1 MSGLRELE
9 RQDEERALLML
20 VMHVESM
27 SKDLYGADAEIIK
40 PLKHFKHSLIQ
51 ELVDGDHSTFGVD
64 K

>member
-1 MSGLRELE
+1 MTKLGALE

-27 SKDLYGADAEIIK
+27 SKDLYGKDAEIIK
-40 PLKHFKHSLIQ
+40 PLRTFKHSLIQ